1 MMSGSIDKFKPPISK
16 KSLSSQGITSALDP
30 IFESKNDF
38 NPPQNIEAEESILGG
53 ILLDPEA
60 ITRVAD
66 ILQPDAF
73 YNNDNKEIYRV
84 ALMLHKQ
91 GKSTDLTSMRS
102 WLADTGSLAKV
113 GGPNRLIELVERTL
127 STASIDT
134 LARLVVDKYLRR
146 QLIRTAK
153 EIITLSY
160 DQSIPMD
167 VVLDESEQR
176 IFSIS
181 REKPSTKLVP
191 TAEIVQKTFN
201 EIEDHSTSGT
211 PLRGITVDFHDLDAK
226 TQGFQR
232 SDLIIVAGRPAMGK
246 TSIVLHIAKNIAQI
260 HNLPVCIFSLEM
272 SKEQLIYRLLSMEL
286 GIDSARLRQGSL
298 NVEQWNT
305 FHKGL
310 EVLNTL
316 NLFIDDSPNP
326 SVMDMRSSCRRL
338 MAEQGKLLGLVVID
352 YLQLMEGANLDN
364 RVQELSKI
372 TRSLKSMARELNV
385 PIVALSQLS
394 RGVESRPDKRPL
406 LSDLRESGSI
416 EQDADLVL
424 MLYRDEYYNKESQD
438 QGIAEVII
446 SKQRNGPVGTVKLI
460 FEPRYTRFRNLE
472 TGTSQI

>member
-1 MMSGSIDKFKPPISK
+1 MSGSVDKFKHHLSQ
-16 KSLSSQGITSALDP
+16 KSLSSQKVASALDP

-66 ILQPDAF
+66 ILHPDAF

-84 ALMLHKQ
+84 ALMLHRQ
-91 GKSTDLTSMRS
+91 GKPTDLTSMRS

-113 GGPNRLIELVERTL
+113 GGSNRLVELVERTF

-146 QLIRTAK
+146 QLIRSAK

-181 REKPSTKLVP
+181 REKQSTKLVS

-201 EIEDHSTSGT
+201 EIEDRFMSGSTLS
-211 PLRGITVDFHDLDAK
+211 GITMDFHELDDL
-226 TQGFQR
+226 TQGLQR

-246 TSIVLHIAKNIAQI
+246 TSMVLQIAKNIAQI

-272 SKEQLIYRLLSMEL
+272 SKEQLTYRLLSMEL
-286 GIDSARLRQGSL
+286 SIDSRRLKGGNL
-298 NVEQWNT
+298 NIGEWHT
-305 FHKGL
+305 LHKGL
-310 EVLNTL
+310 EFLNTL
-316 NLFIDDSPNP
+316 SLFIDDSPNL
-326 SVMDMRSSCRRL
+326 SVLDMRSSCRRL
-338 MAEQGKLLGLVVID
+338 MAEEGKPLGLVAID

-394 RGVESRPDKRPL
+394 RGVESRTDKRPL

-424 MLYRDEYYNKESQD
+424 MIYRDEYYNKDSQD
-438 QGIAEVII
+438 KGIAEVII
-446 SKQRNGPVGTVKLI
+446 SKHRNGPVGISKLI
-460 FEPRYTRFRNLE
+460 FEPKFTRFKNLA
-472 TGTSQI
+472 TVT